1 MTFDPERRAMTR
13 RHAKVVR
20 MLVMVLPWSLLADF
34 STAETAKEDDARL
47 AIGKRIYLE
56 GRASDDPAEE
66 IKIGIGGDNAVEVPA
81 WTLPCGTCHG
91 ADGRGG
97 IAVQNVAPPDI
108 RWEALMAD
116 LPSSATGRT
125 RPAYTDH
132 DALRKAITEGVDAG
146 GTALSPVMPRFRLD
160 DAQWEALVA
169 YLETLRR
176 E

>member
-1 MTFDPERRAMTR
+1 MAVECKLRSPI
-13 RHAKVVR
+13 VGGVR
-20 MLVMVLPWSLLADF
+20 ITAMLVMVLSWLLAAGL
-34 STAETAKEDDARL
+34 STAEAAGDDAARL

-56 GRASDDPAEE
+56 GRSSDDAAEE
-66 IKIGIGGDNAVEVPA
+66 IKIWIGDGNAIEVPA

-97 IAVQNVAPPDI
+97 IAVQDVSPPDI
-108 RWEALMAD
+108 RWQALMAP
-116 LPSSATGRT
+116 LPKSDTGRS
-125 RPAYTDH
+125 RPAYQDR
-132 DALRKAITEGVDAG
+132 DALRRAVTQGVDAG
-146 GTALSPVMPRFRLD
+146 GTALSPVMPRFQLD